1 MGAGCNDLS
10 FQVLGKSFQT
20 DPKEEVGK
28 EDNDS
33 DKSLSH
39 TVKSETETSVFTT
52 QKTSFMLSI
61 TESTST

>member
-10 FQVLGKSFQT
+10 FQVLGKSLQT

-33 DKSLSH
+33 DKLLSH

-61 TESTST
+61 TESIST